1 MTAVTLDSLATPPA
15 LREDLP
21 APTPAGDEVLVRVQ
35 ASSANPVDNSIAA
48 GMLKDMVEH
57 EFPVTLGRDYAG
69 VVEQVGAEVTRY
81 AVGDEVF
88 GFLMHANPT
97 VHDGSWAELITVF
110 EEVSIAPRP
119 ADVDV
124 VTAGAAPLAAIAA
137 MTAIDALEL
146 SEGDTVLIVG
156 ATGGVLAASP
166 SSSPPRRAPRSSL
179 PRWPRRSST
188 CASSASPRLC
198 RARETSPPQ
207 PASASPKVSTRCWT
221 SSTTRRAPTRPRSR
235 TARVSPR
242 RPAPPA
248 KAPAARWSW
257 RSRRPP
263 TSNASRSCSKLAPLG
278 CPFRRPTSSVG
289 LRRRSRRSARP
300 TPRASSPS
308 AFSDTRER
316 WSGRTPPDPPRLVR
330 RGRHELDSRR
340 PPPPAPSRRS
350 SPPVLVPAAD
360 PFGPAVFGATLTA
373 ANGTRRVPRKE
384 R

>member
-1 MTAVTLDSLATPPA
+1 
-15 LREDLP
+15 
-21 APTPAGDEVLVRVQ
+21 
-35 ASSANPVDNSIAA
+35 
-48 GMLKDMVEH
+48 
-57 EFPVTLGRDYAG
+57 
-69 VVEQVGAEVTRY
+69 
-81 AVGDEVF
+81 
-88 GFLMHANPT
+88 MHANPT

-156 ATGGVLAASP
+156 ATGRRPGGVAVQLAAQA
-166 SSSPPRRAPRSSL
+166 RATILAPALAEEEQHLRELGVTEAL
-179 PRWPRRSST
+179 PRK
-188 CASSASPRLC
+188 
-198 RARETSPPQ
+198 ETSPPQ
-207 PASASPKVSTRCWT
+207 PASASPKVLTRCWT

-289 LRRRSRRSARP
+289 SGGAPGARH
-300 TPRASSPS
+300 
-308 AFSDTRER
+308 
-316 WSGRTPPDPPRLVR
+316 DPHPGKLAIRI
-330 RGRHELDSRR
+330 
-340 PPPPAPSRRS
+340 P
-350 SPPVLVPAAD
+350 
-360 PFGPAVFGATLTA
+360 
-373 ANGTRRVPRKE
+373 
-384 R
+384 